1 MKTGCGMDSN
11 SLQDRISSIRKRI
24 STAALRTGRKPHDIT
39 LISVTKTVHIEAIK
53 EAVAAG
59 LSIFGENRVQEA
71 QGKIAACD
79 SFFAGHR
86 LHWHFIGHLQKNKA
100 KYAVQLFDLI
110 HSLDSITC
118 AEELNRHAGKAGKI
132 QEVLVEVKLSKEE
145 SKHGVLKEDLIAL
158 LSIAANLKNLKI
170 KGLMTIPPFFVNIE
184 EVRPYFME
192 LRELKDKAVSAGF
205 EMTELSMGMSHDFEI
220 AIEEGATMVRVGSA
234 IFGERG

>member
-1 MKTGCGMDSN
+1 MDSN

-24 STAALRTGRKPHDIT
+24 SMAALRAGRKPQDIT
-39 LISVTKTVHIEAIK
+39 LVSVTKTVGIEAIK

-59 LSIFGENRVQEA
+59 VSIFGENRVQEA
-71 QGKIAACD
+71 QKKIAACG
-79 SFFAGHR
+79 SILAGR
-86 LHWHFIGHLQKNKA
+86 NLHWHFIGHLQKNKA

-110 HSLDSITC
+110 HSLDSIAC
-118 AEELNRHAGKAGKI
+118 AEELNRYAEKIGKI
-132 QEVLVEVKLSKEE
+132 QEALVEVKLSGEE

-158 LSIAANLKNLKI
+158 LSNTANLKNLHI

-184 EVRPYFME
+184 EIRPYFKE

-205 EMTELSMGMSHDFEI
+205 TMTELSMGMSHDFEI